1 MSYNGYFKSAINN
14 YFKTEK
20 KTPKIKKEAKDL
32 INQFEISEKYE
43 EFENIEEYKI
53 MKRQIRQI
61 YDEVYN
67 GKEIK

>member
-53 MKRQIRQI
+53 MKRQIRQM